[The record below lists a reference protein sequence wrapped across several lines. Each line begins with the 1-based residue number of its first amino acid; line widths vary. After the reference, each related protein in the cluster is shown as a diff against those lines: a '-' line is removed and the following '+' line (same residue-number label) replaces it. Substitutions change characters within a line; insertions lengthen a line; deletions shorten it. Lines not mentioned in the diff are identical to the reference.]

1 MSEVDLNLDA
11 QEQDAAELDV
21 LLANLVSAVSELDQ
35 IEADLDA
42 FSRTL

>member
-1 MSEVDLNLDA
+1 MSEVDLNLNA

-21 LLANLVSAVSELDQ
+21 LLADLVSAVSELDQ

-42 FSRTL
+42 FSKTL

>member
-1 MSEVDLNLDA
+1 MSAVDLDLDA

-21 LLANLVSAVSELDQ
+21 LLADLVSAVSELDQ

-42 FSRTL
+42 FSKTL